1 MIPFLSERPK
11 LAFFI
16 AFFLILG
23 ISGYFFLPG
32 FLKNNSTEIARTSL
46 SIIKNVSKILPIEP
60 DTKKEIDAISTLV
73 SKFTETNGKTY
84 AFFLMLQNNYELR
97 PGGGFLGQYGV
108 LKIKDGKI
116 ISFVVED
123 ANLLDQ
129 RIKDADIKITP
140 PWPLTRY
147 GQVRRW
153 LLHDSNFSPDFPTNA
168 AKAEYF
174 YRLGGGR
181 ERFDGVIAINAD
193 VLNHVIGITGPITIP
208 GFGTYTED
216 NAAIMLEE
224 DVEKDFLGEDVPAEL
239 KQNRKNVMKRLAA
252 EIVGHISNL
261 NDVKRLADLGLEE
274 LRDKNI
280 QLFFKDA
287 ELQSLATSV
296 YWDGSVAKDWN
307 NDFLMVVDANIG
319 ALKSDFYVKRSL
331 EYTIDFTGPK
341 PLATLVYNYNH
352 TATYGDWRTSDYHT
366 YTRVL
371 TPTGSKYVEGSRQ
384 KTGGVGTTND
394 TLLKKTIFG
403 YKVDAIMNQTLP
415 TSIQYELPETI
426 TADNYQLLIQKQ
438 SGTGDIPVKVTMKTA
453 EGTFSQEAILK
464 KDIRF
469 SFVKAQ

>member
-1 MIPFLSERPK
+1 
-11 LAFFI
+11 
-16 AFFLILG
+16 
-23 ISGYFFLPG
+23 
-32 FLKNNSTEIARTSL
+32 
-46 SIIKNVSKILPIEP
+46 
-60 DTKKEIDAISTLV
+60 
-73 SKFTETNGKTY
+73 
-84 AFFLMLQNNYELR
+84 
-97 PGGGFLGQYGV
+97 
-108 LKIKDGKI
+108 
-116 ISFVVED
+116 
-123 ANLLDQ
+123 
-129 RIKDADIKITP
+129 
-140 PWPLTRY
+140 
-147 GQVRRW
+147 
-153 LLHDSNFSPDFPTNA
+153 
-168 AKAEYF
+168 
-174 YRLGGGR
+174 
-181 ERFDGVIAINAD
+181 
-193 VLNHVIGITGPITIP
+193 
-208 GFGTYTED
+208 
-216 NAAIMLEE
+216 MLEE